1 MSNIT
6 KEAQKELA
14 EMENMLK
21 KINEFQSHAPQGCL
35 KIQHKGKNPYFY
47 HQYMNEGTKKWDRK
61 YIQKANWSLARE
73 LAQKHYY
80 AAVKPILEKNV
91 KELKRFIKQ
100 YHPEAIENIY
110 EDLGDERKKLTDLLR
125 DNKEV
130 RIRKWN
136 EEVFEPNVSYP
147 ENLRYET
154 EQGDMVRSKSEVII
168 ANILYQC
175 REDILYKYE
184 HPLKVIA
191 GGKPIIIYPDFTIL
205 NVHTGKVT
213 YWEHFGR
220 MDDPN
225 YADDFVRKANTYVN
239 NNMFSGKDVIFTY
252 ESMEHPLEVSVIKK
266 LVNDMRS

>member
-1 MSNIT
+1 
-6 KEAQKELA
+6 
-14 EMENMLK
+14 
-21 KINEFQSHAPQGCL
+21 
-35 KIQHKGKNPYFY
+35 
-47 HQYMNEGTKKWDRK
+47 MNESTKKWDRK
-61 YIQKANWSLARE
+61 YIKKENLYLARE
-73 LAQKHYY
+73 LTQKHYY
-80 AAVKPILEKNV
+80 AAVKPVLEKNV
-91 KELKRFIKQ
+91 KELKHFIRQ

-136 EEVFEPNVSYP
+136 EEVYESNDLYP
-147 ENLRYET
+147 ETLRYET

-184 HPLKVIA
+184 RPLKVIA

-225 YADDFVRKANTYVN
+225 YADDFVRKAYTYMN
-239 NNMFSGKDVIFTY
+239 NNMFPGRNVIFTY
-252 ESMEHPLEVSVIKK
+252 ESLEYPLDINVIKK
-266 LVNDMRS
+266 LVNDVRK